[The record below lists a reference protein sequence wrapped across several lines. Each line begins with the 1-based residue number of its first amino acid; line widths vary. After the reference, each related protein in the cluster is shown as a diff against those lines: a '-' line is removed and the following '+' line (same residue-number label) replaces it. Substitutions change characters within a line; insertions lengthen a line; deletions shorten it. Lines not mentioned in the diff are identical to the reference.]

1 MTMTRQFPMILVGK
15 NSELIGLICPFCKK
29 YFLFGDQVFIL
40 SRKGI
45 YAHRRCVKG
54 GKDDG

>member
-1 MTMTRQFPMILVGK
+1 MTRQFPMILVGK